1 MNLCHDCPVVILGP
15 SVAVGVLERSLR
27 ALMTHEYTR
36 AYGADWFTKVTTD
49 KQREAVARAQGQEV
63 PRRKGVADVPPLG
76 LQYLDLLALIEIAR
90 EHWDPLREALGK
102 RDSTLSLLWRFY
114 DLRNPSQHSRDLV
127 PFEHELMSGIAGQIQ
142 NQVTLHMSSQDT
154 DGAYYPRI
162 TAASDSLGHE
172 VRIEAVVGE
181 IAGSYGSYP
190 AETILQP
197 GDVLTFTVLG
207 DDPQGRALKWT
218 LHAGKTQRQVAEM
231 VEPSGGPVQLQW
243 IVNETDV
250 GESSHAIVYM
260 TADGAKYHRAN
271 GFDHRVNFHY
281 RVRPLDHP

>member
-1 MNLCHDCPVVILGP
+1 M
-15 SVAVGVLERSLR
+15 A
-27 ALMTHEYTR
+27 HEYAR
-36 AYGADWFTKVTTD
+36 AYGEGWFTEVTTG
-49 KQREAVARAQGQEV
+49 KQREAVERAQGQEA
-63 PRRKGVADVPPLG
+63 PRRKGVAEVPPVG
-76 LQYLDLLALIEIAR
+76 LQYLELLALIKIAQ

-102 RDSTLSLLWRFY
+102 AASTLPLLWRFY

-142 NQVTLHMSSQDT
+142 NQVTLHMSSQDA

-162 TAASDSLGHE
+162 TAASDSLGNE
-172 VRIEAVVGE
+172 ARIKAVIGE

-190 AETILQP
+190 AETVLRP
-197 GDVLTFTVLG
+197 GDVITFTVLG
-207 DDPQGRALKWT
+207 DDPQGRALKWW
-218 LHAGKTQRQVAEM
+218 LHAGQGQQVAET
-231 VEPSGGPVQLQW
+231 VGPSGGPVQLQW
-243 IVNETDV
+243 VVDDTDV

-260 TADGAKYHRAN
+260 AAEGAKYHRAN